1 MQVSVETLNDLE
13 RRVTVQ
19 VPAERVTQAMQDR
32 LVAMSRRVKVD
43 GFRPGKVPLKIVKRM
58 YGDQVL
64 YETVS
69 ELMQNS
75 LHDALV
81 QEKLNPLGSPSIE
94 PKPVEE
100 GQDLEYS
107 ATFEVMPEF
116 ELSGFESI
124 QVERPVAEVTEQD
137 VDHMIDKLRRQ
148 RAIWNAVERPVRDND
163 RIRFD
168 FEGKIDGQ
176 DFAGNKGENTQIV
189 LGEKS
194 LLPDFEARLIG
205 LTAGAEVDFDLTFPE
220 DYQAQEV
227 AGKTAHFQVK
237 LHEIEEAHL
246 PEVDTDAEESSV
258 GETNVNKSSIWHF
271 PHMIVGA
278 IALFFYVGVEVIAGD
293 TIIRYGQSLQ
303 IDMSSAKYFTSLTM
317 LGMIIGYICGIIFI
331 PRMLS
336 QVNALRISA
345 VLGIIFTFGAVLSP
359 AGQQI
364 TLPFRDLVTFQ
375 AVTLTIPVTVLFV
388 ALLGLANALI
398 WPSMWPLALNGV
410 GRFTKTASALLVMA
424 VVGGAIIPLI
434 YGKLADIFT
443 TQAAYWVCLP
453 CYLILLYYSLHGYKL
468 KGR

>member
-246 PEVDTDAEESSV
+246 PEVDDAFAEAFEVKEGGIAALRQSLR
-258 GETNVNKSSIWHF
+258 ETMERELRDGIQVAIKRQVMQGLLDQNTVPLPRALIGAEIEHLASQLQF
-271 PHMIVGA
+271 PHSNNNEKIQQLKAQLFETEARRRVALGLLISKLAASQGIQADEQRVRARLDA
-278 IALFFYVGVEVIAGD
+278 IAATYEEPAEVL
-293 TIIRYGQSLQ
+293 RYYQQTPKAL
-303 IDMSSAKYFTSLTM
+303 DN
-317 LGMIIGYICGIIFI
+317 
-331 PRMLS
+331 
-336 QVNALRISA
+336 VNALVLEDQIVDWVLERAQVSDRVSTFAEIMTPAQPATAAPVESA
-345 VLGIIFTFGAVLSP
+345 A
-359 AGQQI
+359 
-364 TLPFRDLVTFQ
+364 
-375 AVTLTIPVTVLFV
+375 
-388 ALLGLANALI
+388 
-398 WPSMWPLALNGV
+398 
-410 GRFTKTASALLVMA
+410 
-424 VVGGAIIPLI
+424 
-434 YGKLADIFT
+434 
-443 TQAAYWVCLP
+443 
-453 CYLILLYYSLHGYKL
+453 
-468 KGR
+468 

>member
-137 VDHMIDKLRRQ
+137 VDRMIDKLRRQ
-148 RAIWNAVERPVRDND
+148 RAIWNAVERPARDGD

-176 DFAGNKGENTQIV
+176 DFAGNQGENTQIV

-246 PEVDTDAEESSV
+246 PEVDDAFAEAFEVKEGGIAALRQSLR
-258 GETNVNKSSIWHF
+258 ETMERELRDGIQLAIKRQVMQGLLDKNTVPLPWALIGAEIEHLASQLQF
-271 PHMIVGA
+271 PPSNNNEKIQQLKAQLFETEARRRVALGLLISKLAASQGIQADEQRVRARLDA
-278 IALFFYVGVEVIAGD
+278 IAATYEEPAEVL
-293 TIIRYGQSLQ
+293 RYYQQTPKAL
-303 IDMSSAKYFTSLTM
+303 DN
-317 LGMIIGYICGIIFI
+317 
-331 PRMLS
+331 
-336 QVNALRISA
+336 VNAL
-345 VLGIIFTFGAVLSP
+345 VLEDQIVDWVLERAQVSDRVSTFAEIMTP
-359 AGQQI
+359 AQPA
-364 TLPFRDLVTFQ
+364 T
-375 AVTLTIPVTVLFV
+375 AAPVE
-388 ALLGLANALI
+388 
-398 WPSMWPLALNGV
+398 S
-410 GRFTKTASALLVMA
+410 TA
-424 VVGGAIIPLI
+424 
-434 YGKLADIFT
+434 
-443 TQAAYWVCLP
+443 
-453 CYLILLYYSLHGYKL
+453 
-468 KGR
+468 